1 MRKYKGGNEKLQG
14 NLSIYNRDERYVYA
28 RNEVGF
34 WFGIIALLVTTLSFI
49 MGAVN
54 VSKNQ
59 ALQDD
64 LAEALKILNNNIE
77 LIRDNCC
84 AGA

>member
-1 MRKYKGGNEKLQG
+1 MRKYKGGDEAIQG
-14 NLSIYNRDERYVYA
+14 NFSIQNEDERYVYA

-34 WFGIIALLVTTLSFI
+34 WFGVIALLFTTLSFI
-49 MGAVN
+49 MGVVNAV
-54 VSKNQ
+54 KNEG
-59 ALQDD
+59 LQDD
-64 LAEALKILNNNIE
+64 LAEALKILNNNIA